1 MLLALGAILLV
12 GLGVLIAWLLTHRG
26 TDTSAPPTT
35 TVVVT
40 TGPTTVGQILLP
52 RLIGLKED
60 HALIRLAQVG
70 LRAREVPRPS
80 KKPTGV
86 VIGQRPQEATSLRK
100 GTRVTI
106 VVDKA
111 AKPKPATASATTT
124 APTTTA
130 ATTTA
135 PPTTAQSPP
144 PQPQSATMPDVA
156 GQTETAAVESLGGAG
171 ILPSLVFVP
180 GTDALGT
187 VVQQAK
193 PSGATLPFHAHVQL
207 NLSRGPNNNPLES
220 VPSVIGKTLND
231 AVAAM
236 QAGHLRLIYLRY
248 PVTSRAQAGEIVQQ
262 SPVGGNQAPQ
272 NAQVLVFLGAYQA
285 G

>member
-60 HALIRLAQVG
+60 QALIRLAQVG
-70 LRAREVPRPS
+70 LRAREVHRPS

-86 VIGQRPQEATSLRK
+86 VIDQRPKEATSLKK
-100 GTRVTI
+100 GTQVTI

-124 APTTTA
+124 TA
-130 ATTTA
+130 ATTTT
-135 PPTTAQSPP
+135 PTTTAQSPP

-156 GQTETAAVESLGGAG
+156 GQTEAAAVESLGGAG

-272 NAQVLVFLGAYQA
+272 NAQVLVYLGAFK

>member
-60 HALIRLAQVG
+60 QALIRLAQVG
-70 LRAREVPRPS
+70 LRAREVHRPS

-124 APTTTA
+124 TA
-130 ATTTA
+130 ATTTT
-135 PPTTAQSPP
+135 PTTTAQSPP

-156 GQTETAAVESLGGAG
+156 GQKEAAAVESLGGAG

-262 SPVGGNQAPQ
+262 SPVGGSKAPQ
-272 NAQVLVFLGAYQA
+272 NAQVLVYLGAFK

>member
-1 MLLALGAILLV
+1 
-12 GLGVLIAWLLTHRG
+12 
-26 TDTSAPPTT
+26 
-35 TVVVT
+35 
-40 TGPTTVGQILLP
+40 
-52 RLIGLKED
+52 
-60 HALIRLAQVG
+60 
-70 LRAREVPRPS
+70 
-80 KKPTGV
+80 
-86 VIGQRPQEATSLRK
+86 VIDQRPKEATSLKK
-100 GTRVTI
+100 GTQVTI

-135 PPTTAQSPP
+135 PTTTAQSPP
-144 PQPQSATMPDVA
+144 PQPQSATMPDVE

-262 SPVGGNQAPQ
+262 SGAAERAGARLPRRVQGLSPFELNGHIVRN
-272 NAQVLVFLGAYQA
+272 LVVRFEHGRSATR